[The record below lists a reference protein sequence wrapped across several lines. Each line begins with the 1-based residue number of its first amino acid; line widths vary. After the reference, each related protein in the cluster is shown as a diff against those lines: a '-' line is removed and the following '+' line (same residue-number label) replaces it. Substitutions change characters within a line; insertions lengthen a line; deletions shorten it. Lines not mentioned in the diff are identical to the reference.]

1 MPNTP
6 NPDVNTVDVDTDDEN
21 RTDIESISENDRS
34 DGSKRDN
41 VPIEEPPDEQD
52 KPPIDE
58 DIEDDMER
66 IVW

>member
-66 IVW
+66 IV